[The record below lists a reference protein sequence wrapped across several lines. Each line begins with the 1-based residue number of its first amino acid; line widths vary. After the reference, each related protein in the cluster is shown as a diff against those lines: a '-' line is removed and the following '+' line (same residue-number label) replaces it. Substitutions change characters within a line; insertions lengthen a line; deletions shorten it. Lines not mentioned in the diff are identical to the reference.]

1 MCKIFRVYLLVFVAR
16 FWKDYSIVS
25 ALLHSKQVPSVHTNE
40 TKILSL
46 ISSAYHMTS
55 GRICMC
61 DLLMVTRFKAKLFI
75 IIYFSMNIS
84 MQISQL
90 GFPLPIAAMAGG
102 AALA

>member
-1 MCKIFRVYLLVFVAR
+1 
-16 FWKDYSIVS
+16 
-25 ALLHSKQVPSVHTNE
+25 
-40 TKILSL
+40 
-46 ISSAYHMTS
+46 MTS

-61 DLLMVTRFKAKLFI
+61 DLLMVTRFRAKLFI

-90 GFPLPIAAMAGG
+90 GFPLAIAAMAGG